1 MESFLGVKVDDFVGV
16 EVFWGMKVASL
27 DDILLILWR
36 KGLIIIAESVNIKK
50 REGSFFYENY

>member
-1 MESFLGVKVDDFVGV
+1 MERFLGVKVDDFVGV
-16 EVFWGMKVASL
+16 EVFGGMKVASL

-50 REGSFFYENY
+50 RKGSFFYENY